1 MPLPLPWVS
10 PEIVDQI
17 LLVGK
22 TEDPKEACGVITPD
36 SQVVQLVN
44 CSLYPSTSFEL
55 SSEDLVNA
63 LHASVDR
70 AGLKWSELREEHFII
85 WHTHPGGNIGPS
97 RADLKFR
104 IEGFQYVVVSLPN
117 GEAVRF

>member
-22 TEDPKEACGVITPD
+22 AEDPCEACGVITPD
-36 SQVVQLVN
+36 SMVVQLTN
-44 CSLYPSTSFEL
+44 SSSSPHTSYVL

-63 LHASVDR
+63 LDAFVGRTGIPWTD
-70 AGLKWSELREEHFII
+70 LTQEHFII

-97 RADLKFR
+97 RGDLRDR
-104 IEGFQYVVVSLPN
+104 IEGFQYVVISLPH